1 MLDRKRNEEERYA
14 DEDREERLDERKET
28 LLISSFL
35 IVCGSASRLEIRDLD
50 SIIFPSS
57 ASF

>member
-35 IVCGSASRLEIRDLD
+35 IVGGSASRLEIQDLD
-50 SIIFPSS
+50 SIL
-57 ASF
+57 